1 MFLSKIWFFLIT
13 IVAGVAITIALIM
26 PRPAERAA
34 KVQEDD
40 RVRTACLVTGVL
52 LRDNA
57 RARIQLTSE
66 FAQAVRQLKLSRTLF
81 EASKDDIVSGQAH
94 GTARKELKGLLE
106 SVSGTKPSF
115 VWLLDKRGRV
125 VARSNAENTNYGDSV
140 RGYYAV
146 QDALDGYV
154 RDDLWM
160 MQDGLYRV
168 AAAPV
173 LTQSLEWAGAVVV
186 GQAMDQEFAVSLS
199 ENISANISFYV
210 SGKSVAASQPIQIHK
225 DVVAGSA
232 ELSEID
238 EGEGCSASTL
248 LHVSAGGKR
257 YAVVNAA
264 LPGEAGEQ
272 QAFYSVL
279 IERAEPL
286 DFMGMLGSAKKD
298 DLGFDRFPW
307 IKVIGGFI
315 VMMVVGLLLTLRE
328 VDGPLKKLNKN
339 AVALAQG
346 ETERFD
352 ENAHR
357 SKYGSIARSVNIAI
371 DKMHRDAK
379 AAKKDLDQLLGPA
392 PGAVDAQASALPPIG
407 PGGTSGAAA
416 APPPSEFKF
425 GGPAPSGGLGL
436 PSVEPK
442 TPAPPMPGL
451 AAAQMNRPK
460 KPVGTPTP
468 EKTPPPVP
476 VRRTAD
482 AASGPVLKA
491 PTDNHKVPMAID
503 ADILGDDDE
512 APTIADDSAQPQNYF
527 EQVYEEFIALKKTC
541 GEPTENL
548 TFERFAKKLRKNEDA
563 LIAKHA
569 CKSVKFQVYEKD
581 GKAALKAS
589 PVK

>member
-13 IVAGVAITIALIM
+13 IVAGVAITVALIM

-81 EASKDDIVSGQAH
+81 EASKDEIVSGQANA
-94 GTARKELKGLLE
+94 TARKELTGLLE

-125 VARSNAENTNYGDSV
+125 VARSNLENKTFGDSV
-140 RGYYAV
+140 HGYYAV

-160 MQDGLYRV
+160 MEDGLYRV

-210 SGKSVAASQPIQIHK
+210 RGKSVAASEPIQIHK
-225 DVVAGSA
+225 DVVAGAA

-248 LHVSAGGKR
+248 LHVKAGGKR
-257 YAVVNAA
+257 YAVVNAS

-286 DFMGMLGSAKKD
+286 DFMGMLGAAKKD

-307 IKVIGGFI
+307 IKVIGAFI
-315 VMMVVGLLLTLRE
+315 IMMVVGLLLMMRE

-357 SKYGSIARSVNIAI
+357 AKYGSIARSVNIAI
-371 DKMHRDAK
+371 DKMHRDTK

-392 PGAVDAQASALPPIG
+392 PGVGAIDAGASALPPIG
-407 PGGTSGAAA
+407 PGGSSGAAA

-425 GGPAPSGGLGL
+425 GGGL
-436 PSVEPK
+436 PPVGQSVEPK

-451 AAAQMNRPK
+451 AAANAKR
-460 KPVGTPTP
+460 PVGTPNP
-468 EKTPPPVP
+468 DKTPPPLP
-476 VRRTAD
+476 MRRATTE
-482 AASGPVLKA
+482 GPVLKSA
-491 PTDNHKVPMAID
+491 TDNHKVPMAID

-512 APTIADDSAQPQNYF
+512 LPTIADDGGIQPQNYF
-527 EQVYEEFIALKKTC
+527 EQVYEEFIALKKSC

-569 CKSVKFQVYEKD
+569 CTSVKFQVYEKD

>member
-13 IVAGVAITIALIM
+13 IVAAVAITIALIM

-94 GTARKELKGLLE
+94 ATTRKELGTLLE

-115 VWLLDKRGRV
+115 VWLLDRRGRV
-125 VARSNAENTNYGDSV
+125 VARSNVENTSYGDSV
-140 RGYYAV
+140 RGYYVV

-160 MQDGLYRV
+160 MEDGLYRV

-186 GQAMDQEFAVSLS
+186 GQAMDQEFAISLS

-210 SGKSVAASQPIQIHK
+210 SGKSVAASEPIQIHK
-225 DVVAGSA
+225 DVVAGAA

-238 EGEGCSASTL
+238 EGDGCSASTL
-248 LHVSAGGKR
+248 LHVEAGGKR
-257 YAVVNAA
+257 YAVVNAG

-272 QAFYSVL
+272 DAFYSVL
-279 IERAEPL
+279 IERAKPL
-286 DFMGMLGSAKKD
+286 DFMGMLKSAKKD

-307 IKVIGGFI
+307 IKVIGAFVI
-315 VMMVVGLLLTLRE
+315 MMVVGLLLTLRE
-328 VDGPLKKLNKN
+328 VDGPLKKLNRN

-392 PGAVDAQASALPPIG
+392 PGVGQIDAGASALPPVG
-407 PGGTSGAAA
+407 PGGSSGVAA

-425 GGPAPSGGLGL
+425 GGAAPSSGGLGL
-436 PSVEPK
+436 PSTEPK

-451 AAAQMNRPK
+451 SVAQAK
-460 KPVGTPTP
+460 KPVEPNP

-476 VRRTAD
+476 MRRVGTE
-482 AASGPVLKA
+482 SGPTMKP
-491 PTDNHKVPMAID
+491 PTDNHKVPLAID
-503 ADILGDDDE
+503 ADILGGDDE
-512 APTIADDSAQPQNYF
+512 APTIADDNAQPQNYF
-527 EQVYEEFIALKKTC
+527 EQVYEEFIALKKSC

-563 LIAKHA
+563 LIAKHS
-569 CKSVKFQVYEKD
+569 CSSVKFQVYEKD